1 MPWDGTGVLLCDNVC
16 QWPCKLNSWALS
28 PPSSIPPTWKDWNTS
43 LILQTKSSILGQRC
57 QQMYLNSQDI
67 NIISH
72 FQKSVWGPILL
83 FHFINSQ
90 RQWKTKQMSLII
102 IFCLSMLWEEIRGR
116 ERRKRWKIPDT
127 NEYLAYILKPCCF
140 CQLQFFSLWTQ
151 NRPKLFIFSS
161 VMSLSTFKAH
171 FLLGFW
177 YLQMSYTV

>member
-1 MPWDGTGVLLCDNVC
+1 MPWDGTGVLLCHN
-16 QWPCKLNSWALS
+16 QPYELNSWVLS
-28 PPSSIPPTWKDWNTS
+28 PPSSILPTWKGWNTS

-72 FQKSVWGPILL
+72 FQKSVSGPILL

-116 ERRKRWKIPDT
+116 ERRKRWKNPWH
-127 NEYLAYILKPCCF
+127 KWV
-140 CQLQFFSLWTQ
+140 FSLHFETMLFLPASVLLSLDTEQTQ
-151 NRPKLFIFSS
+151 TL
-161 VMSLSTFKAH
+161 H
-171 FLLGFW
+171 F
-177 YLQMSYTV
+177 